1 MKLAPV
7 TYRASQ
13 FTWTNG
19 EGVSEASDLRVNA
32 AEAIPGSQIWDDA
45 ADYGF
50 EAIGKNDTSLFLFV
64 DFLMSRD
71 GDEVDGWKYISSCG
85 RFKITILN
93 D

>member
-7 TYRASQ
+7 SYNARQ
-13 FTWTNG
+13 FTWIKG
-19 EGVSEASDLRVNA
+19 DGVSEASDLRVNA
-32 AEAIPGSQIWDDA
+32 AIPGARIWDDA
-45 ADYGF
+45 TDYGF
-50 EAIGKNDTSLFLFV
+50 EVVDATETILFLFV